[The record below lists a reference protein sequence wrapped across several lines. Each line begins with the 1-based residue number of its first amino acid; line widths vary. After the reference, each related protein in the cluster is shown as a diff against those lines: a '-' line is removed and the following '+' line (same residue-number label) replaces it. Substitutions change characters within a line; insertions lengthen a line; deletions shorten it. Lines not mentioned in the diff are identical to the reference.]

1 MSKLI
6 LLIVGAAWLAVLLPP
21 LVRARINNSPTM
33 SVNHFRRHLST
44 LQNTNLRNP
53 QAQLRGMSRE
63 LAPNQMRTRQ
73 ASQFS
78 HLTGPI
84 LRPQGTRSHQP
95 NSGEFFA
102 RELVR
107 QRRQHTV
114 VDLATAA
121 LVSLFLAFTTGSIVL
136 VYAFTISLIALLG
149 YCYWLVQLRVQRDS
163 SRYASQFR
171 RRAA

>member
-21 LVRARINNSPTM
+21 ILRARINNSPNM
-33 SVNHFRRHLST
+33 SVSAFKRNLSS
-44 LQNTNLRNP
+44 LQNSNLRHP

-63 LAPNQMRTRQ
+63 LAPNQMRSRQ

-95 NSGEFFA
+95 MSGEFYA

-107 QRRQHTV
+107 QRRQHMV
-114 VDLATAA
+114 VGLA
-121 LVSLFLAFTTGSIVL
+121 
-136 VYAFTISLIALLG
+136 
-149 YCYWLVQLRVQRDS
+149 
-163 SRYASQFR
+163 
-171 RRAA
+171 

>member
-6 LLIVGAAWLAVLLPP
+6 LLIVGAAWLAVLMPP
-21 LVRARINNSPTM
+21 ILRARINNSPNM
-33 SVNHFRRHLST
+33 SVSAFKRNLSS
-44 LQNTNLRNP
+44 LQNSNLRHP

-63 LAPNQMRTRQ
+63 LAPNQMRSRQ

-95 NSGEFFA
+95 ISGEFYA

-107 QRRQHTV
+107 QRRQHMV
-114 VDLATAA
+114 VGLASAT
-121 LVSLFLAFTTGSIVL
+121 LISLFLAFTTGSIVL
-136 VYAFTISLIALLG
+136 VYAFTLSLIALIG
-149 YCYWLVQLRVQRDS
+149 YCYWLVQLRAQRDS
-163 SRYASQFR
+163 SRYMRQFR
-171 RRAA
+171 NRAA

>member
-21 LVRARINNSPTM
+21 LVRARMNNSPTM
-33 SVNHFRRHLST
+33 SVSAFRRNLST
-44 LQNTNLRNP
+44 LQGSNLRHP

-63 LAPNQMRTRQ
+63 LAPNQTRSRQ
-73 ASQFS
+73 TSQLS

-84 LRPQGTRSHQP
+84 LRPQGTRSHQSI
-95 NSGEFFA
+95 SGEFYA

-114 VDLATAA
+114 VGLATAGV
-121 LVSLFLAFTTGSIVL
+121 VSLFLAFTTGSIVL
-136 VYAFTISLIALLG
+136 VYAFTLSLIGLLG
-149 YCYWLVQLRVQRDS
+149 YCYWLVQLRVQRES
-163 SRYASQFR
+163 TRYMRQFR
-171 RRAA
+171 NRAA